1 MYALFDRPR
10 LSSLLIGV
18 TTCLLSPFA
27 LADTASERWY
37 AGIAGGYEALAD
49 SSRNLEQAADRFCAA
64 PSANPHERARLESAW
79 ADAFFD
85 WQRVRFVDFGPVK
98 QDSLSWQLQFW
109 PDPKNLVGKKVRARF
124 DGDQPISAESIAADS
139 VAIKGFPAVEYLL
152 FDEQFEQSPNAL
164 PASRSCALLTAI
176 TAHIRDNSDRL
187 VADWARFRPH
197 FVEQDRYADDTVR
210 AAMHALELMKDRRLG
225 APMGA
230 AGKGRRNPYLS
241 DAWRSGQS
249 MTALKTSLEGI
260 RDMFLPG
267 LALRLDSEQGQTLYQ
282 RFSRQLAAA
291 IERLDSLSHDISPL
305 LDDTAGYRQL
315 QLLLLDIERL
325 NTQLSG
331 SIAPELGVVKGFN
344 SSDGD

>member
-1 MYALFDRPR
+1 MSR
-10 LSSLLIGV
+10 LRALLIAATLCSV
-18 TTCLLSPFA
+18 SPFA
-27 LADTASERWY
+27 QAETASERWY
-37 AGIAGGYEALAD
+37 ADIAGGYEALAASARKLD
-49 SSRNLEQAADRFCAA
+49 LAANRLCAA
-64 PSANPHERARLESAW
+64 QSAVPDERARLESAW
-79 ADAFFD
+79 AEAFHA
-85 WQRVRFVDFGPVK
+85 WQRVRFVDFGPIK

-109 PDPKNLVGKKVRARF
+109 PDPKNLVGKKARAWLG
-124 DGDQPISAESIAADS
+124 GDQSISAESIASDS

-152 FDEQFEQSPNAL
+152 FDQQFAQSPTAL
-164 PASRSCALLTAI
+164 PADRSCALLAAI
-176 TAHIRDNSDRL
+176 TENIRANSDRL
-187 VADWARFRPH
+187 SADWALFRPH
-197 FVEQDRYADDTVR
+197 YIEQDSYANDTVL

-249 MTALKTSLEGI
+249 VTALKASLEGI

-267 LALRLDSEQGQTLYQ
+267 LALRLQTEQGQALHQ
-282 RFSRQLAAA
+282 RFSKQLAATL
-291 IERLDSLSHDISPL
+291 ERLETLAPDLSAH